1 MICSI
6 VASVVQPELVFL
18 GTKDGK
24 IKLLNI
30 DRGDAYKTYGVCNN
44 AVI

>member
-1 MICSI
+1 MFMEREIQNNTMICSI
-6 VASVVQPELVFL
+6 VASIVQADLVFL

-30 DRGDAYKTYGVCNN
+30 DRGDAY
-44 AVI
+44 

>member
-6 VASVVQPELVFL
+6 VASVLNPDLVFL

-24 IKLLNI
+24 VKLINI
-30 DRGDAYKTYGVCNN
+30 DKG
-44 AVI
+44 